1 MNYTT
6 HCFSVELA
14 TKIGVREAIILQHL
28 FWWHQHN
35 ASVPNMCIDG
45 RVWFYIPVS
54 QITYIFPYFTNN
66 AVRTILDKLIEA
78 GYLVKDHKGEGQQ
91 KFNRTNWYALTN
103 SALSLFQFT
112 ISETPF
118 VENHKSIVNSKDIKQ
133 EDINITPLKKDKKIP
148 LPFEGAEFCEVWNT
162 LIRQPKWRKKSED
175 ALVASAKFLAD
186 YPEAIAVKI
195 MRNTIRNDWQGLF
208 PPKAEDVKAQQAALV
223 QKVGRVHASVLRQ
236 AKELGWSR
244 EDLASRAGEE
254 YAQEWDKYY
263 ELI

>member
-91 KFNRTNWYALTN
+91 KFNRTNWYADR
-103 SALSLFQFT
+103 
-112 ISETPF
+112 
-118 VENHKSIVNSKDIKQ
+118 KSV
-133 EDINITPLKKDKKIP
+133 
-148 LPFEGAEFCEVWNT
+148 V
-162 LIRQPKWRKKSED
+162 
-175 ALVASAKFLAD
+175 
-186 YPEAIAVKI
+186 
-195 MRNTIRNDWQGLF
+195 
-208 PPKAEDVKAQQAALV
+208 
-223 QKVGRVHASVLRQ
+223 
-236 AKELGWSR
+236 
-244 EDLASRAGEE
+244 
-254 YAQEWDKYY
+254 
-263 ELI
+263 